1 MKIMWSGKI
10 KGDENLKAAIT
21 NTGYYRSRIAG
32 E

>member
-1 MKIMWSGKI
+1 MDVEKN
-10 KGDENLKAAIT
+10 KGDENLKAAIP